1 MTNQHFQKR
10 KGMNPKLKEISI
22 QKALAN
28 EVQMAKGAGI
38 SYGLLV
44 SRLITIMVHCSKPT
58 YTTKDIMSE
67 VTEVTNK
74 IILEAREYPLLKDIP
89 EKMRELGY
97 NLSNEEIVKND
108 PTLGAYL
115 Q

>member
-1 MTNQHFQKR
+1 MANQHFQKK
-10 KGMNPKLKEISI
+10 KGMNPKLREMSI
-22 QKALAN
+22 QKALVN
-28 EVQMAKGAGI
+28 EVQAAKSAGI
-38 SYGLLV
+38 NYGLLA
-44 SRLITIMVHCSKPT
+44 SRLITIMIHCSIPT
-58 YTTKDIMSE
+58 YNTKDIMSE

-74 IILEAREYPLLKDIP
+74 LILEAKKYPLLKDIP